1 MSRPRIGI
9 LTGGGDAPGLNAV
22 IRAVVKYG
30 VGQHHWQI
38 VGIED
43 SFDGLLESPRRLVN
57 MTPVRCQGLLHR
69 GGTMLGT
76 TNRGDPFAYPDGQG
90 GEVNR
95 SVELA
100 AAIADEGL
108 EGLVVIGG
116 DGTQNIAMRL
126 MREHGVPVIGVPK
139 TIDNDLAC
147 TDFTFGFWSAVEVA
161 TEALDR
167 LHTTAESHDRVMLLE
182 VMGRTAGWIALYAGV
197 AGGADCIAIPELPYD
212 PARFCAKIRARRAKG
227 RHFTLII
234 VAEGA
239 APAAGE
245 ATPGVVAHGKGTIAS
260 GGAAQTLARL
270 ISENIDVESRV
281 TVLGHLQRGGSPVP
295 FDRVL
300 ATRYGVHAAKLVEG
314 GHWGRMVALS
324 DGEIVSVPLEDAAG
338 PPRLVSVD
346 DPLIAAARA
355 TGIELGVPTP

>member
-1 MSRPRIGI
+1 MPQPRIGI

-43 SFDGLLESPRRLVN
+43 SFNGLLETPRRL
-57 MTPVRCQGLLHR
+57 MDLHPQSCQGLLPR
-69 GGTMLGT
+69 GGTILGT
-76 TNRGDPFAYPDGQG
+76 TNKGNPFAYPDGKG
-90 GEVNR
+90 GLEDV
-95 SVELA
+95 SGLLA
-100 AAIADEGL
+100 ERIREEGL

-116 DGTQNIAMRL
+116 DGTQNIALQL
-126 MREHGVPVIGVPK
+126 METHGIPVIGVPK
-139 TIDNDLAC
+139 TIDNDLAS

-167 LHTTAESHDRVMLLE
+167 LHSTAESHDRVMILE

-212 PARFCAKIRARRAKG
+212 PDRFVAKIRARREKN

-239 APAAGE
+239 EPKEG
-245 ATPGVVAHGKGTIAS
+245 TSDPLVVHHGKGRIIS

-270 ISENIDVESRV
+270 LSERMDIESRV
-281 TVLGHLQRGGSPVP
+281 TVLGHLQRGGGPIP

-300 ATRYGVHAAKLVEG
+300 ATRYGVHAAQLVERG
-314 GHWGRMVALS
+314 QWGRMVCLRNNII
-324 DGEIVSVPLEDAAG
+324 DSVPLAEAAG
-338 PPRLVSVD
+338 EPRLVD
-346 DPLIAAARA
+346 LDHPLIEVGLAV
-355 TGIELGVPTP
+355 GIEFGV